1 MCVNCYQNLYTDTVT
16 EFFALFK
23 YSAVVH
29 EKQSNSPSYQLI
41 HGKYCLHHCFI
52 DKSRLV
58 RRNISTEPEYLSHT
72 IHEDISSESLQNF
85 HEYLRKMTN
94 KFTQNTCHAKDN
106 TYHDLRHLRNHKD
119 IVLLSGDKDSSVVVM
134 NKVDYIKKAKGMI
147 KEGIQQ
153 GEYEM
158 TMNTTDEDLEKFQ
171 SFLYCNFKSHP
182 RYIDMR
188 PVSD

>member
-1 MCVNCYQNLYTDTVT
+1 M
-16 EFFALFK
+16 
-23 YSAVVH
+23 
-29 EKQSNSPSYQLI
+29 
-41 HGKYCLHHCFI
+41 
-52 DKSRLV
+52 
-58 RRNISTEPEYLSHT
+58 
-72 IHEDISSESLQNF
+72 
-85 HEYLRKMTN
+85 
-94 KFTQNTCHAKDN
+94 
-106 TYHDLRHLRNHKD
+106 RHLRNHKD

-134 NKVDYIKKAKGMI
+134 NKVDYIKKVNGMI

-188 PVSD
+188 PVSN